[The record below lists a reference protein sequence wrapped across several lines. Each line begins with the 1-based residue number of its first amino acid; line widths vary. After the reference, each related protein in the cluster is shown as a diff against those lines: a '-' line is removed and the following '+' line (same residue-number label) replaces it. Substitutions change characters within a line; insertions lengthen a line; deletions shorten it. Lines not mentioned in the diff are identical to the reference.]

1 MAQITPITVRV
12 VNRFWIKENPDNV
25 NTNNHKYCEIP
36 AQLQAMEQALDQ
48 SEYYRRLTETGYDLW
63 KPILQRMQREAKEMQ
78 EPTSPC
84 NGGYEIILTPS
95 LCRLLKSAADG
106 GLLMGRI
113 PRSLEE
119 DLEEQVL
126 PLLAPCFGRQSG
138 SSSGPKYFVR
148 LNSCSPKDGTGEHG
162 PFEEAWPILL
172 SLCTSERVQK
182 ALRDLLE
189 HGIRGDN
196 ENSRNLKLDAYEILH
211 LNPWRDEIST
221 LNEFRIFVPPN
232 GKVRAISQYS
242 IRSGGWADDSNKKY
256 EKIKSLVPCMIE
268 CNTRFRALVRGAG
281 KELPK
286 GGYVLDVHVRL
297 LSQGAGNSAA
307 QKRFEWSVEPI
318 EINPFGAQLASGS
331 GIFQWLTDWEC
342 MYGLS
347 NDIVVALVYDDCRK
361 YEDE

>member
-12 VNRFWIKENPDNV
+12 VNRSWIKENPDNV

-84 NGGYEIILTPS
+84 NEGYEIILTPS

-148 LNSCSPKDGTGEHG
+148 LNSCSPKDGTGEHS

-196 ENSRNLKLDAYEILH
+196 ENSRNLKLDAYEIPH

-242 IRSGGWADDSNKKY
+242 IRSGG
-256 EKIKSLVPCMIE
+256 
-268 CNTRFRALVRGAG
+268 
-281 KELPK
+281 
-286 GGYVLDVHVRL
+286 
-297 LSQGAGNSAA
+297 
-307 QKRFEWSVEPI
+307 
-318 EINPFGAQLASGS
+318 
-331 GIFQWLTDWEC
+331 
-342 MYGLS
+342 
-347 NDIVVALVYDDCRK
+347 
-361 YEDE
+361 